1 MICFCLACTGLWAQ
15 ERGSIQG
22 RILLESTG
30 DPVHHAVVLVIPLGR
45 SVQTN
50 DEGVYRIDNVPP
62 GKYELVAHLHMLSDE
77 RRTVEVAAG
86 SAVNADFRLRLAP
99 IREQLTVTASGREES
114 TLDTYLSTTSLDTT
128 DLTQQTATSLGEVI
142 ENQAGVAKRSF
153 GPGTS
158 RPVIRGFDG
167 DRVLIMQDGVRTGT
181 LSSQSGD
188 HGEPV
193 DPNSIERV
201 EVVRG
206 PSTLLYEG
214 SAIGGV
220 VNVISGHHHIH
231 KEPHNG
237 LRGFLT
243 GIGGSNNN
251 RRGSSGGFEY
261 GHKNWMLIGNG
272 GTVYMDDYRTAL
284 GTVQNSF
291 SNIKDASIG
300 IGHYNEKMYFNF
312 SYGLQDGRYGIPF
325 EEEDHDHHKAEEH
338 GHENVSIPFQRQ
350 NVRFNGGLRNLHTF
364 VDQFQLSLNYSDWK
378 HREQEGDDV
387 ANRFF
392 NKQFIYRGVFDQ
404 QQRGPLSG
412 SFGFWGM
419 TRDYKAIGEE
429 AITPP
434 VDQNAIAVFGV
445 EQLKFERFRLQFGAR
460 VEHNRYNP
468 AEGLKRSFTGV
479 AASTG
484 INVPLWSGG
493 ALIGS
498 FASSFR
504 SPALEELYSYGPH
517 AGNLT
522 FEIGDPRLQRERGNG
537 VDLSLR
543 HSATRIRGEL
553 NFFYYRMSNFVFL
566 APTGEIEDGFPVGD
580 YRQGR
585 SRYRG
590 TEARLSAGLNQNLWL
605 HLGMD
610 AVNAELRDPVRPLPR
625 IPPVRGRVGLEGRWR
640 SLSVIP
646 ELILANKQDR
656 VYELETPTAGYA
668 AVNLKAM
675 YSVTSKHLLHMFG
688 FNLFNAT
695 DRVYRNHLSFIKNF
709 APEIG
714 RGVMGTYTVR
724 FF

>member
-1 MICFCLACTGLWAQ
+1 MRPVLLAACLAFVGLASWGQ
-15 ERGSIQG
+15 ERGSITG
-22 RILLESTG
+22 KVVLDATG
-30 DPVHHAVVLVIPLGR
+30 DPVRHAVILVIPLGR
-45 SVQTN
+45 SAQT
-50 DEGVYRIDNVPP
+50 DAEGIYRLENVPG
-62 GKYELVAHLHMLSDE
+62 GKYELIAHLHTLSDE
-77 RRTVEVAAG
+77 RRTIEVSAG
-86 SAVNADFRLRLAP
+86 SATTADFRLRLAP
-99 IREQLTVTASGREES
+99 VREQLTVTASGREET
-114 TLDTYLSTTSLDTT
+114 TLETYLSTTSIDTI

-220 VNVISGHHHIH
+220 VNVISGHHQIH
-231 KEPHNG
+231 KEPHDG
-237 LRGFLT
+237 LRGFVT
-243 GIGGSNNN
+243 GLGGTNNN

-261 GHKNWMLIGNG
+261 GIKNWMLFGNG
-272 GTVYMDDYRTAL
+272 GTVYMDDYKTPL

-291 SNIKDASIG
+291 SNIKDASFG
-300 IGHYNEKMYFNF
+300 IGRYAEKSFFNF
-312 SYGLQDGRYGIPF
+312 SYSVQDGRYGIPF
-325 EEEDHDHHKAEEH
+325 EEEHHDEDEKKAQSRSAEEEGH
-338 GHENVSIPFQRQ
+338 HHENISLPFRRQ
-350 NVRFNGGLRNLHTF
+350 NVRFNGGFKNLGTAI
-364 VDQFQLSLNYSDWK
+364 DQFQMSLNYSDWK
-378 HREQEGDDV
+378 HREMEGDEV

-404 QQRGPLSG
+404 QRRGPLSG
-412 SFGFWGM
+412 TFGFWGL
-419 TRDYKAIGEE
+419 TRDYKAQGEE

-434 VDQNAIAVFGV
+434 VDQNAFAVFGV
-445 EQLKFERFRLQFGAR
+445 EQLQFEKFRVQFGAR
-460 VEHNRYNP
+460 VEHSRYNP
-468 AEGLKRSFTGV
+468 AQGLKRSFTGV
-479 AASTG
+479 AGSAG
-484 INVPLWSGG
+484 VNVPLWQGG
-493 ALIGS
+493 AFIGS

-504 SPALEELYSYGPH
+504 APALEELYSFGPH

-522 FEIGDPRLQRERGNG
+522 FEVGDVNLRRERGNG

-543 HSATRIRGEL
+543 HSASRVRGEL

-566 APTGEIEDGFPVGD
+566 APTGEIDDGFPVAD

-590 TEARLSAGLNQNLWL
+590 TEARLSAGLHQNLWL

-646 ELILANKQDR
+646 EVIIA
-656 VYELETPTAGYA
+656 
-668 AVNLKAM
+668 
-675 YSVTSKHLLHMFG
+675 
-688 FNLFNAT
+688 
-695 DRVYRNHLSFIKNF
+695 
-709 APEIG
+709 
-714 RGVMGTYTVR
+714 
-724 FF
+724 